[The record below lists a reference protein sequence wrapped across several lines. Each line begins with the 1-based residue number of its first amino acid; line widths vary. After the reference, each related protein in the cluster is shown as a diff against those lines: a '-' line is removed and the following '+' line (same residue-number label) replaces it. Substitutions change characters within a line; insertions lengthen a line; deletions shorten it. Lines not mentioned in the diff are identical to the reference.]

1 MTPTPPR
8 APGPPGPAAGGPAR
22 RRGRRAVLTGV
33 VALWT
38 VGIGYLVLT
47 RMSLGGPEVVLLVV
61 VAVVGPVV
69 AWLGNRWQQRRHERL
84 AAWGSLN
91 GWDYVR
97 YDRGLE
103 RIQTGV
109 PFSTGDSHAAI
120 EVMRRDWQGRPA
132 VSFTYRWVTGTGKE
146 RSTSYAHVVAL
157 RLPAYLPRLEV
168 TAEGVGARL
177 VKLAGGK
184 DLQLELAAFNREYR
198 VVAADER
205 TAHAVLHPRLMERL
219 LRSDALGR
227 PWRIEGTWLVTWDD
241 GRTDVD
247 RVAGR
252 LMLLGAIADAV
263 PRHVWQDH
271 GHDPAGTIGAPRTP

>member
-1 MTPTPPR
+1 MLS
-8 APGPPGPAAGGPAR
+8 GI
-22 RRGRRAVLTGV
+22 

-38 VGIGYLVLT
+38 LGIGYVVLT
-47 RMSLGGPEVVLLVV
+47 RMSLGASEVVLFV
-61 VAVVGPVV
+61 VAALVGPVV
-69 AWLGNRWQQRRHERL
+69 AWLAHRWQRRRHDRL
-84 AAWGSLN
+84 AAWAGLN
-91 GWDYVR
+91 GWEYARSD
-97 YDRGLE
+97 GELE

-109 PFSTGDSHAAI
+109 PFSSGDSHAAI

-132 VSFTYRWVTGTGKE
+132 VSFTYRWVTGAGKN

-177 VKLAGGK
+177 AKLAGGK
-184 DLQLELAAFNREYR
+184 DLQLELEAFNREYR
-198 VVAADER
+198 VVASDVR
-205 TAHAVLHPRLMERL
+205 TAHAVLHPRLLERL
-219 LRSDALGR
+219 LRPDALGR

-247 RVAGR
+247 RVAAG
-252 LMLLGAIADAV
+252 LMLLNAVADAV

-271 GHDPAGTIGAPRTP
+271 GHDPAGTLGAPRTP